1 MAQNDEKL
9 KRTVAGF
16 AVLLTTVTEMVRSKA
31 VKPAL
36 LDAYD
41 DASDQ
46 IIDGLRGNGS
56 TSTPRV
62 LKWSAMPPALSAG
75 RRTKTML
82 VCTSTGRPS
91 ARSPSPSR
99 AAL

>member
-1 MAQNDEKL
+1 MSQNDEKL

-46 IIDGLRGNGS
+46 IIDGLRGNGI
-56 TSTPRV
+56 PEQELQKV
-62 LKWSAMPPALSAG
+62 HKAI
-75 RRTKTML
+75 
-82 VCTSTGRPS
+82 
-91 ARSPSPSR
+91 ARLRLAFEEQKP
-99 AAL
+99 